1 MVFKKDGSLL
11 TRFSDRAEYPSW
23 EENESLNGMY
33 VDPSRATLATR
44 YETQLILLPD
54 EYKLQVV
61 LSDGTKFGRA
71 EIALTVDNYDGKEL
85 AISKVA
91 IYKQIQ
97 DVSTSPVQLPG
108 YRTTELP
115 GNYVPLVSRNV
126 EFKPTGNTRF
136 KKGETL
142 YTYFEVYEPSLAG
155 QSPATVE
162 IQMRVVDLKTGKVES
177 DSQPISAT
185 PYVKPGSPV
194 IAIGRGID
202 ISKLPKGSYRL
213 DCPGNRFGRKKY
225 SLAHGKLHGR
235 VSFGEG

>member
-1 MVFKKDGSLL
+1 
-11 TRFSDRAEYPSW
+11 
-23 EENESLNGMY
+23 
-33 VDPSRATLATR
+33 
-44 YETQLILLPD
+44 
-54 EYKLQVV
+54 
-61 LSDGTKFGRA
+61 
-71 EIALTVDNYDGKEL
+71 VDNYDGKEL

-91 IYKQIQ
+91 ICKQIQ
-97 DVSTSPVQLPG
+97 DVSTESPESPVQLPG
-108 YRTTELP
+108 YRTTELR

-162 IQMRVVDLKTGKVES
+162 IQMRVVDLKTGKVENG
-177 DSQPISAT
+177 SQPISAT

-202 ISKLPKGSYRL
+202 ISKLPKGLYRL
-213 DCPGNRFGRKKY
+213 DVQATD
-225 SLAHGKLHGR
+225 SAGKSTPR
-235 VSFGEG
+235 RMANFTVE